1 MKLHLHINID
11 AKSGFCFGVI
21 NAIKIAEVYLQSHD
35 SLYCLGDIVHNDVEI
50 KRLEDLGL
58 ITISH
63 EQFRNLKNTTVLLRA
78 HGEPPETYQIA
89 AENNIK
95 LVDASCPVV
104 LKLQKK
110 VKRLFDKNSA
120 PIYIFGK
127 HGHAEV
133 IGLIGQTGGNATVF
147 QSLEEL
153 TKFELPKN
161 IILISQTTKDTD
173 ELYKIKT
180 YLEEKRVNVEFN
192 DTICGQVSN
201 RNQELKDFVK
211 KQDKVIFVAGKKS
224 SNGKVL
230 FDTCKN
236 NNPSSWFISS
246 KEELKFEWFNENDR
260 VGICGAT
267 STPNWLMQE
276 IKSILEQY

>member
-1 MKLHLHINID
+1 MQLNLQINID
-11 AKSGFCFGVI
+11 AKSGFCFGVV
-21 NAIKIAEVYLQSHD
+21 NAIKIAEEYLKRKE
-35 SLYCLGDIVHNDVEI
+35 SLFCLGDIVHNDVEI

-63 EQFRNLKNTTVLLRA
+63 NQFKELKDTTVLLRA

-89 AENNIK
+89 AANNIK
-95 LVDASCPVV
+95 LIDASCPVV
-104 LKLQKK
+104 LRLQKK
-110 VKRLFDKNSA
+110 VKLLFDKNSA

-147 QSLEEL
+147 QSLDEL
-153 TKFELPKN
+153 KNIELPEN
-161 IILISQTTKDTD
+161 IVLISQTTKDTD
-173 ELYKIKT
+173 ELYQIKSF
-180 YLEEKRVNVEFN
+180 LEKKQIKVEFN

-230 FDTCKN
+230 FDTCKM
-236 NNPSSWFISS
+236 NNPNSWFISN
-246 KEELKFEWFNENDR
+246 KDELNVDWFSENDR

-267 STPNWLMQE
+267 STPNWLMHE
-276 IKSILEQY
+276 IKEILETF

>member
-1 MKLHLHINID
+1 MQLNLQIKID
-11 AKSGFCFGVI
+11 TKSGFCFGVV
-21 NAIKIAEVYLQSHD
+21 NAIKIAEEYLKRKE
-35 SLYCLGDIVHNDVEI
+35 SLFCLGDIVHNDVEI

-63 EQFRNLKNTTVLLRA
+63 NQFKVLKDTTVLLRA

-89 AENNIK
+89 ATNNIK
-95 LVDASCPVV
+95 LIDASCPVV
-104 LKLQKK
+104 LRLQKK
-110 VKRLFDKNSA
+110 VKLLFDKNSA

-147 QSLEEL
+147 QSLDEL
-153 TKFELPKN
+153 KNIELPEN
-161 IILISQTTKDTD
+161 IVLISQTTKDTD
-173 ELYKIKT
+173 ELYQIKSF
-180 YLEEKRVNVEFN
+180 LESKQIKVEFN

-230 FDTCKN
+230 FDTCKM
-236 NNPSSWFISS
+236 NNPNSWFISN
-246 KEELKFEWFNENDR
+246 KDELNIDWFSENDR

-267 STPNWLMQE
+267 STPNWLMHE
-276 IKSILEQY
+276 IKEILETF